1 MIFFPVCADGQY
13 IFNRECVN
21 CSSYCKDIS
30 RCNKLTGRCENG
42 CIYHRT
48 GDFCQGIFSI
58 DKIIRYWRSFSK
70 ESKKICQKYVEIL
83 IQVNKIVS
91 VCSLNTKLPNVLPHM
106 LVFVYFMGFI
116 VLHVILTITT
126 CVCNWAILFWYICK
140 YIYIYIYPV
149 CPILELSSHISS
161 RLHTYLWI
169 SSSTKSRQGLFP
181 NACVQ

>member
-1 MIFFPVCADGQY
+1 M
-13 IFNRECVN
+13 N

-30 RCNKLTGRCENG
+30 RCNKLTGKCENG

-70 ESKKICQKYVEIL
+70 ESKEICQKYVEIL

-91 VCSLNTKLPNVLPHM
+91 VCSLNTKWPNVLPHM

-126 CVCNWAILFWYICK
+126 CVYNWAILFWYIPSMS
-140 YIYIYIYPV
+140 YFRALITILVPHSIHIYESFHQP
-149 CPILELSSHISS
+149 
-161 RLHTYLWI
+161 RAD
-169 SSSTKSRQGLFP
+169 KG
-181 NACVQ
+181 